1 MIFGPDNKDVLI
13 FPEKINGKYYAL
25 HRPTTKAREI
35 RKCGLPNPITLYTG
49 AITNIW
55 RVCVMACGT
64 AAVWAA
70 VPFHS
75 VRKKAGWSST
85 TVQPWITATAWGPLL
100 DLNDPSKVIARSSQ
114 PIMEPEADYEKN
126 GFFGDVVSPAAHWS
140 MAMS

>member
-1 MIFGPDNKDVLI
+1 MWVAESDNLI
-13 FPEKINGKYYAL
+13 YWGNHKHLA
-25 HRPTTKAREI
+25 
-35 RKCGLPNPITLYTG
+35 GLRDG
-49 AITNIW
+49 MW
-55 RVCVMACGT
+55 DSGRMGGG
-64 AAVWAA
+64 A
-70 VPFHS
+70 VPF
-75 VRKKAGWSST
+75 RTEKAGWSST